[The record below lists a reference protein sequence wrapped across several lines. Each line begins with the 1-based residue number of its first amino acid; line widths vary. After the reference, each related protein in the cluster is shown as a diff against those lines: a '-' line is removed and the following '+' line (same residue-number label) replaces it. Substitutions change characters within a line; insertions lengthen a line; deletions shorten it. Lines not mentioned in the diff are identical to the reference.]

1 MNNNFRMK
9 PKLIDVNLLNKVNKI
24 YINKSGGNH
33 FILDWIYKTL
43 YPCFRD
49 NLLFSLVVFG
59 LVTYLLYRYFENIK
73 KKNKIISNIND
84 NKPIEVQLKK
94 PINYNNVE
102 TMENTEK
109 SNISNLS
116 NELSEINNSQ
126 KNNDQSFDKDIE
138 RELKIGENNNRQP
151 KSNTRKAMIPNKPAT
166 PPNIREQPPAK
177 QQQPREQQP
186 GEQQPRKQ
194 QQKHDQQYS
203 EHESAFS
210 DQQTPRK
217 QQQSEE
223 YVSNTLMEPNMPFEV
238 LERNMNRMKGRSADG
253 NIPPKCSNYR
263 IPITNEPAA
272 NTYSDNFYEF

>member
-1 MNNNFRMK
+1 MNNNFRLK
-9 PKLIDVNLLNKVNKI
+9 PKLIDVNLLNKINKI

-116 NELSEINNSQ
+116 LSNELSEINSNSNQ
-126 KNNDQSFDKDIE
+126 KNDDHSFNKDIE
-138 RELKIGENNNRQP
+138 RELKIGQDTNKQP
-151 KSNTRKAMIPNKPAT
+151 KSNTRKAMMINKP
-166 PPNIREQPPAK
+166 QQHQQQ
-177 QQQPREQQP
+177 QQQPQQQQQQQQQQQP
-186 GEQQPRKQ
+186 QKPQQPQ
-194 QQKHDQQYS
+194 Q
-203 EHESAFS
+203 
-210 DQQTPRK
+210 P
-217 QQQSEE
+217 QSEE
-223 YVSNTLMEPNMPFEV
+223 YISNSLLEPNMPFEI

-253 NIPPKCSNYR
+253 NVQPKCANYR
-263 IPITNEPAA
+263 IPTVNEPQAL
-272 NTYSDNFYEF
+272 NTFSDNFYEF

>member
-1 MNNNFRMK
+1 MNNNFRLK

-24 YINKSGGNH
+24 YITKSGSNH

-59 LVTYLLYRYFENIK
+59 LVTYLLYRYLENIK

-102 TMENTEK
+102 TMDNTEK

-151 KSNTRKAMIPNKPAT
+151 TSNTRKAMITTKPNN

-177 QQQPREQQP
+177 QQLREQQPREQLQLR
-186 GEQQPRKQ
+186 EQQQNSEQ
-194 QQKHDQQYS
+194 Q
-203 EHESAFS
+203 SAFS

-253 NIPPKCSNYR
+253 NIQPKCANYR